1 MMFRIWET
9 LTGVGEVIFQ
19 GLTFITDNFSTESTK
34 LLPEVSLPEEKYF
47 MLL

>member
-9 LTGVGEVIFQ
+9 LTGVREVIFQ

-34 LLPEVSLPEEKYF
+34 LLPEVSLPEEKYS

>member
-1 MMFRIWET
+1 M
-9 LTGVGEVIFQ
+9 IFQ
-19 GLTFITDNFSTESTK
+19 GFRFTTDNTK